1 MEPRRRGWWS
11 RNWRW
16 FVPVGCLG
24 LVLLGALAA
33 AALFFG
39 IMGGIKRSEVF
50 QMALEQ
56 ARSSPAAVEA
66 LGEPIEPGWWVSGSV
81 NVTGPSGEA
90 SLAAPISGPRGE
102 GKLYAEGV
110 KQAGEWRLTLL
121 ALEVAGGERIDL
133 LAEPVAAP
141 AEPGE
146 PYLGEL
152 TFAEEMSDQGP
163 VDPTTRLSPG
173 ARSVYGAFDFGGLT
187 GDDRVK
193 AVWYRG
199 GRVLDTQ
206 SFRLAEVFPGGVPAE
221 SNLYL
226 SRTAE
231 GEGSLGPG
239 NYRFEV
245 EVPGKASRDGGFTIP
260 PEGGGPWLG
269 NPSFAAGVAWR
280 DALAAYPPGTGYRFA
295 AGSPSVR
302 LLFDAFGMAEGASW
316 GWRVRREGE
325 TVAESA
331 ELHWSGSPDTI
342 FAVALPLSEP
352 GLYDVDLLLDG
363 EVRASDSLILG
374 EPGAPAGEPVV
385 ADSFDD
391 PGSGWT
397 VLAEEDGTG
406 TYGGGAFR
414 MRLEGTD
421 DLAWSALEGSFGDFV
436 AEVDVTPDP
445 GGPVEMGLAVRL
457 QGESGFHGYLVS
469 SDGDAAP
476 FSVVGG
482 QLALDAPWDDLPPEL
497 VGEGDGSRTLRVLA
511 SGPELRYYVDGRM
524 VARLPE
530 ARWPDGQ
537 VALVIGSRSQP
548 GVGAAFDDFRLWALP
563 GGEER

>member
-1 MEPRRRGWWS
+1 
-11 RNWRW
+11 
-16 FVPVGCLG
+16 
-24 LVLLGALAA
+24 
-33 AALFFG
+33 
-39 IMGGIKRSEVF
+39 
-50 QMALEQ
+50 
-56 ARSSPAAVEA
+56 
-66 LGEPIEPGWWVSGSV
+66 
-81 NVTGPSGEA
+81 
-90 SLAAPISGPRGE
+90 
-102 GKLYAEGV
+102 
-110 KQAGEWRLTLL
+110 
-121 ALEVAGGERIDL
+121 VAGGERIDL

-152 TFAEEMSDQGP
+152 AFAEEMADEGP
-163 VDPTTRLSPG
+163 FDPTTRLSPG
-173 ARSVYGAFDFGGLT
+173 ARSVYAAFDFGGLVE
-187 GDDRVK
+187 DDPIE

-199 GRVLDTQ
+199 GRAIDTQ
-206 SFRLAEVFPGGVPAE
+206 SFRLGEVFPGGVPAE

-239 NYRFEV
+239 HYRFEV
-245 EVPGKASRDGGFTIP
+245 EVPGKASRGGGFTIP

-269 NPSFAAGVAWR
+269 NLSFAAGVAWR
-280 DALAAYPPGTGYRFA
+280 GALSAYPAGTGYRFA
-295 AGSPSVR
+295 AGSPSAR
-302 LLFDAFGMAEGASW
+302 LLFDAFGMGEGASW
-316 GWRVRREGE
+316 GWRVRRDGE
-325 TVAESA
+325 TVAEAA

-363 EVRASDSLILG
+363 EVRASDSLVLG

-397 VLAEEDGTG
+397 VLAEEDGSG
-406 TYGGGAFR
+406 TYEGGAFR
-414 MRLEGTD
+414 MRLESTD

-436 AEVDVTPDP
+436 AEVEVAPDP

-482 QLALDAPWDDLPPEL
+482 QLALDAPWGDLPPEL
-497 VGEGDGSRTLRVLA
+497 VEEGDGSRSLRVLA
-511 SGPELRYYVDGRM
+511 SGPELRYYVDGRL

>member
-11 RNWRW
+11 RNWKW

-24 LVLLGALAA
+24 LVLLGVLAA
-33 AALFFG
+33 AGLFFG

-50 QMALEQ
+50 QMALER

-81 NVTGPSGEA
+81 NVSGAAGEA
-90 SLAAPISGPRGE
+90 SLAAPVSGPQGE
-102 GKLYAEGV
+102 GKLYVEGV

-121 ALEVAGGERIDL
+121 ELEVEGGERIDL
-133 LAEPVAAP
+133 LAETVAGP

-152 TFAEEMSDQGP
+152 AFSEEMSDEAP
-163 VDPTTRLSPG
+163 VDPGARLPAG
-173 ARSVYGAFDFGGLT
+173 ARSVYATFDFGGLA
-187 GDDRVK
+187 GDDPVE

-199 GRVLDTQ
+199 GLVLDTQ
-206 SFRLAEVFPGGVPAE
+206 SFRLAEAFPDGVPDE
-221 SNLYL
+221 GNLYL
-226 SRTAE
+226 SRTME
-231 GEGSLGPG
+231 GEEGLGPG
-239 NYRFEV
+239 YYRFEV
-245 EVPGKASRDGGFTIP
+245 EVPGKASRAGAFTIP

-280 DALAAYPPGTGYRFA
+280 GALSAYPKGTGYRFA
-295 AGSPSVR
+295 AGSSNVR
-302 LLFDAFGMAEGASW
+302 LLFDAFGMGEGASW
-316 GWRVRREGE
+316 GWRVRRDGAV
-325 TVAESA
+325 VAEEA
-331 ELHWSGSPDTI
+331 DLRWSGSPDTVY
-342 FAVALPLSEP
+342 AVALPVSEP

-363 EVRASDSLILG
+363 AVQASDSLVLG
-374 EPGAPAGEPVV
+374 EPGAPGGEPAV

-397 VLAEEDGTG
+397 ILAEADGSG
-406 TYGGGAFR
+406 GYEGGAFR
-414 MRLEGTD
+414 MRLESAD
-421 DLAWSALEGSFGDFV
+421 DLAWSALEGTYGDFV
-436 AEVDVTPDP
+436 AEVEVTPDAD
-445 GGPVEMGLAVRL
+445 GPVEMGLAVRH
-457 QGESGFHGYLVS
+457 QGDGGFHGYLVS
-469 SDGDAAP
+469 SEGDAAP
-476 FSVVGG
+476 FSIVDG
-482 QLALDAPWDDLPPEL
+482 QLALDAPWGDLPPEL
-497 VGEGDGSRTLRVLA
+497 LAGGDGSRTLRVLA
-511 SGPELRYYVDGRM
+511 SGPELRYYVDGRL

-530 ARWPDGQ
+530 ARWADGQ